1 MKKNKFLLP
10 IFAIA
15 AILSLGLAACNG
27 GNEGGG
33 QENPSSQQGE
43 SGKQEKI
50 TISAAGDK
58 KNLILGETVQ
68 LTASVDGV
76 TWASKNPEIATVDA
90 NGLVTSVAVG
100 SASITA
106 SKEGYKDGSITIKVD
121 LQNIIVTAASETTL
135 LAGQTV
141 QLSADQE
148 GVTWESKDSS
158 IASVDNKGLVT
169 AVKFGSV
176 QITASKEGFNPGNIT
191 INVVRPAANAK
202 FDFTVDADHYS
213 ADGWWELPSAG
224 GFSFAMQTVNGWN
237 PISQATNWGQ
247 QTEEPAETFVG
258 GFGTGDK
265 ETIKF
270 SSNKAV
276 KAEFV
281 LNIGNSDEVT
291 LKDKMAIKVND
302 TDVDLTG
309 IVLAANAGDWG
320 NSLAFND
327 LSLGE
332 LDIKNGENTIQFEIL
347 DDNNLFLNE
356 LTLYAGDAT
365 IAVVA
370 PAAKQQ
376 ITVAEAQLEVIVEE
390 TVAIQSEITGL
401 SYASVDETIAT
412 VNDSGVVTG
421 VKVGKT
427 NITVKKDGM
436 YSVRVEITVNPKPVA
451 GQILI
456 EAEDGEEVTS
466 DWGGGGYMKQADG
479 SGWGGS
485 SDVHSGGAYVTYFS
499 MGGGDVDLT
508 LTIKFNAPEN
518 AKMILS
524 VVGSAPVSYGGEAA
538 PYVFKD
544 SAELSIN
551 ETALTFDEQA
561 FPAPEGYTAT
571 MVEIVLGEVDVKGGE
586 NTLVFHTTGAAPSLD
601 VFKLSVKA

>member
-10 IFAIA
+10 IFTIA

-148 GVTWESKDSS
+148 GVSWESSDAT

-169 AVKFGSV
+169 AVKFGTV
-176 QITASKEGFNPGNIT
+176 QITASKQGFNPGKIT

-213 ADGWWELPSAG
+213 ADGWWELPSTG

-237 PISQATNWGQ
+237 PISQAASWGQ

-302 TDVDLTG
+302 NNVDLTDV
-309 IVLAANAGDWG
+309 VLAANAGDWG

-365 IAVVA
+365 ITVVA

-376 ITVAEAQLEVIVEE
+376 ITVAETQLEVIVEE

-466 DWGGGGYMKQADG
+466 DWNSGGYMKQTDG
-479 SGWGGS
+479 GGWGGS

-551 ETALTFDEQA
+551 ENVLTFDEQA

-571 MVEIVLGEVDVKGGE
+571 MVEIVLGEVDVKSGE
-586 NTLVFHTTGAAPSLD
+586 NTLVFHTTGSAPSLD